1 RAANTGI
8 SAYIN
13 QKGDVFM
20 PTAYW
25 TPGVMTM
32 AINANTRMTFYARYG
47 DYLGKIA
54 LYMSAGLIIL
64 FFASI
69 LLNKR
74 KKLKIKKKNNQ
85 E

>member
-1 RAANTGI
+1 
-8 SAYIN
+8 
-13 QKGDVFM
+13 M

-25 TPGVMTM
+25 TPEVMTM
-32 AINANTRMTFYARYG
+32 AINTNTRMTFYARYG

-54 LYMSAGLIIL
+54 LYMSAALVVV
-64 FFASI
+64 FFAAI

-74 KKLKIKKKNNQ
+74 KRLRIKKKNNQ